1 MSSEIFDAI
10 LDIYAKLNE
19 QERRLNNL
27 IIPGKVLA
35 LSEDK
40 QKIKVKHG
48 SCETPFIKW
57 FTPYAGE
64 VMEYRAPS
72 VSEPCLLLN
81 LTGGDD
87 TGACWALCGVEST
100 DFPFPVNNPKEHKRV
115 YPNGT
120 EITHNSE
127 TNELTVIMTSGQATI
142 AAPDKI
148 TMDTQELH
156 CTGKINAADNIHSD
170 KDVSDRKSSMQTM
183 RDKYNAHTHNKQ
195 MAPPNDNKMS

>member
-1 MSSEIFDAI
+1 MNNEVYSAI
-10 LDIYAKLNE
+10 RDLYAKVNE

-27 IIPGKVLA
+27 IIPGKVLS
-35 LSEDK
+35 LSEDNK
-40 QKIKVKHG
+40 KIKVKHG

-72 VSEPCLLLN
+72 VGEPCVLLN

-87 TGACWALCGVEST
+87 TSACWAICGVEST
-100 DFPFPVNNPKEHKRV
+100 EFPFPVHNPKEHKRV

-120 EITHNSE
+120 SITHNSE
-127 TNELTVIMTSGQATI
+127 TNELTVIMTSGKATI

-148 TMDTQELH
+148 TMDTQELY
-156 CTGKINAADNIHSD
+156 CTGKINADDNIHSD
-170 KDVSDRKSSMQTM
+170 KDVSDNKSTMQKM
-183 RDKYNAHTHNKQ
+183 RDKYNAHKHSNQ
-195 MAPPNDNKMS
+195 VAPPNANKMS